1 MSFPPVRALGY
12 DGSMPLN
19 ETIITPRE
27 RLQATLQAL
36 QTENAYRFCR
46 QVEPQHLPAVQV
58 RTEPSQKQNAQSQNA
73 ILFCGNDYLGLSQDY
88 RLKQASR
95 EALDQYGTGAGA
107 SRLVSGTSSLCNALE
122 HAVAQFKKTES
133 ALVLHSGYQANVGIL
148 SALLQ
153 ENDWAL
159 GDKLNHASLVDG
171 CLLAQSLNKANWTR
185 YAHLDLNHL
194 ESKLKQIQAKRK
206 PGAALWL
213 ITDSVF
219 SMDGDIADLNGLV
232 SLAKQYDAFTYVD
245 EAHAT
250 GIYGDSRSSGQCEEQ
265 GVSNEV
271 TLQMGTFSK
280 ALGSSGAYIAG
291 DSLWREW
298 LTNHT
303 RSLIYSTALPPSVL
317 GANLKALEII
327 QTDPLPKRQ
336 LWENI
341 RYATHW
347 LETHFQDRVLK
358 SRSLNNGAAPSL
370 QNPITLQSPILPWIN
385 GHAEKTMSLS
395 QHLLDAGYFV
405 QGIRPPTVPEGTARL
420 RITLSAHHQKSHLDG
435 LFEALCHQSDL

>member
-1 MSFPPVRALGY
+1 LGY
-12 DGSMPLN
+12 HSPMHQD
-19 ETIITPRE
+19 TIITPTE
-27 RLQATLQAL
+27 RLQANLQAL
-36 QTENAYRFCR
+36 KTQNAYRFCR
-46 QVEPQHLPAVQV
+46 EVEPEKLPMVQV
-58 RTEPSQKQNAQSQNA
+58 NLKQVNLKKVEKIQTVYEKATPQSA
-73 ILFCGNDYLGLSQDY
+73 ILFCGNDYLGLSQDH
-88 RLKQASR
+88 RLQQAAR
-95 EALDQYGTGAGA
+95 EALEQYGTGAGA
-107 SRLVSGTSSLCNALE
+107 SRLVSGTTSLCNELE
-122 HAVAQFKKTES
+122 QAVAQFKHTEF
-133 ALVLHSGYQANVGIL
+133 ALVFNSGYQANVGNL

-153 ENDWAL
+153 ENDWAI

-206 PGAALWL
+206 PGAAIWI

-219 SMDGDIADLNGLV
+219 SMDGDVADLTGLV
-232 SLAKQYDAFTYVD
+232 TLAKQYDAFTYVD

-250 GIYGDSRSSGQCEEQ
+250 GLYGESRSSGQCEAQ
-265 GVSNEV
+265 GVSDDI

-291 DSLWREW
+291 GTLWREW
-298 LTNHT
+298 LINHA
-303 RSLIYSTALPPSVL
+303 RSLIYSTALPAAVL
-317 GANLKALEII
+317 AANLKALEVI
-327 QTDPLPKRQ
+327 QTDPNPKRQ

-347 LETHFQDRVLK
+347 LSTHFPEREIM
-358 SRSLNNGAAPSL
+358 G
-370 QNPITLQSPILPWIN
+370 QSPILPWII
-385 GHAEKTMSLS
+385 GHAEQTMALS

-420 RITLSAHHQKSHLDG
+420 RITLSSYHEKSHLDG
-435 LFEALCHQSDL
+435 LFEALQQYF